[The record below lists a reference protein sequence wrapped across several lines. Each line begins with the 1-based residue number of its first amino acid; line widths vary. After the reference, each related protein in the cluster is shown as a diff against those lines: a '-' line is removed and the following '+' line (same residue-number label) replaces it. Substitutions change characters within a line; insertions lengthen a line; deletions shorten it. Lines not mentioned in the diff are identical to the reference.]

1 MASVSKGVVVKVHTA
16 KAYDHSFK
24 AGTLATSEGTDFGNH
39 HRGTWSLFRNEA
51 GETQYLLP
59 EHYDLVEAPKA
70 VEKKVVVEAPVV
82 LHDAHVKAYEAHQ
95 AIKVEGEIPEAD
107 LPNKVV
113 YGILNADDDIYA
125 TTADRDF
132 ARELKAALGGKRK
145 GVRIFQYAAVKEI
158 R

>member
-1 MASVSKGVVVKVHTA
+1 MSTIPKGVFAKVTSTGDYA
-16 KAYDHSFK
+16 HSFK
-24 AGTLATSEGTDFGNH
+24 VGDLVTSLGEDFGH
-39 HRGTWSLFRNEA
+39 HHQGVWSRFKNEE

-59 EHYDLVEAPKA
+59 EHYALVEALKP
-70 VEKKVVVEAPVV
+70 VLVFGEGIVDEATS
-82 LHDAHVKAYEAHQ
+82 EQ
-95 AIKVEGEIPEAD
+95 
-107 LPNKVV
+107 LPTKVV
-113 YGILNADDDIYA
+113 YGVLNAEDEIYA

>member
-1 MASVSKGVVVKVHTA
+1 MALVSKGVVVKVHTA
-16 KAYDHSFK
+16 KTYDHSFE

-39 HRGTWSLFRNEA
+39 HRGTWSLFRNEE

-59 EHYDLVEAPKA
+59 EHYDLVEALKA

-82 LHDAHVKAYEAHQ
+82 V
-95 AIKVEGEIPEAD
+95 VEEDNSEVATLAED

-113 YGILNADDDIYA
+113 YGVLNAEDEIYA

>member
-1 MASVSKGVVVKVHTA
+1 MALVSKGVVVKVHTA
-16 KAYDHSFK
+16 KTYDHSFK
-24 AGTLATSEGTDFGNH
+24 AGALATSEGVDFGSH
-39 HRGTWSLFRNEA
+39 HRGTWSLFRNEE

-82 LHDAHVKAYEAHQ
+82 A
-95 AIKVEGEIPEAD
+95 VEDDGSEVATLVED

-113 YGILNADDDIYA
+113 YGVLNAEDEIYA

>member
-1 MASVSKGVVVKVHTA
+1 MALVSKGVVVKVHTA
-16 KAYDHSFK
+16 KTYDHSFK
-24 AGTLATSEGTDFGNH
+24 AGALATSEGVDFGSH
-39 HRGTWSLFRNEA
+39 HRGTWSLFRNEE
-51 GETQYLLP
+51 GETQCLLP

-70 VEKKVVVEAPVV
+70 VEKKVVVEAP
-82 LHDAHVKAYEAHQ
+82 AVKAPV
-95 AIKVEGEIPEAD
+95 IVVEEDNAEVATLAED

-113 YGILNADDDIYA
+113 YGVLNAEDEIYA

>member
-1 MASVSKGVVVKVHTA
+1 MASVSKGVVVKVVSRGDNA
-16 KAYDHSFK
+16 HSFEV
-24 AGTLATSEGTDFGNH
+24 GEHVTSMGEDFGPH
-39 HRGTWSLFRNEA
+39 HQGVWARFKNEE

-59 EHYDLVEAPKA
+59 EHFEVVEAPKA
-70 VEKKVVVEAPVV
+70 VEKKVVVEVP
-82 LHDAHVKAYEAHQ
+82 
-95 AIKVEGEIPEAD
+95 AILVEESPAEVGIEEI

-113 YGILNADDDIYA
+113 YGVLNAEDEIYA

-132 ARELKAALGGKRK
+132 ARELKSALGGKRK

>member
-1 MASVSKGVVVKVHTA
+1 MATVSKGVVVKVHTA
-16 KAYDHSFK
+16 KTYDHAFK
-24 AGTLATSEGTDFGNH
+24 AGAVVTSEGVDFGSH
-39 HRGTWSLFRNEA
+39 HRGTWSLFKDEA

-70 VEKKVVVEAPVV
+70 VEKKVVVEAPVIV
-82 LHDAHVKAYEAHQ
+82 EA
-95 AIKVEGEIPEAD
+95 ADEASD
-107 LPNKVV
+107 ETLPNKVI
-113 YGILNADDDIYA
+113 YGVLNAEDEIYA
-125 TTADRDF
+125 STADRDF

>member
-1 MASVSKGVVVKVHTA
+1 MSSVPKGVIA
-16 KAYDHSFK
+16 KITNLGHYHSFK
-24 AGTLATSEGTDFGNH
+24 VGETVTSTGEDLGQYYQGVWAKFKNI
-39 HRGTWSLFRNEA
+39 E
-51 GETQYLLP
+51 GETQFLLP
-59 EHYDLVEAPKA
+59 LHYEVLVEVEVEAPKA
-70 VEKKVVVEAPVV
+70 VPAPVI
-82 LHDAHVKAYEAHQ
+82 L
-95 AIKVEGEIPEAD
+95 VEESSAEVGIEET

-113 YGILNADDDIYA
+113 YGVLNAEDEIYA

>member
-1 MASVSKGVVVKVHTA
+1 MALVSKGVVVKVHTA
-16 KAYDHSFK
+16 KTYDHSFE
-24 AGTLATSEGTDFGNH
+24 AGTLATSEGADFGNH

-82 LHDAHVKAYEAHQ
+82 A
-95 AIKVEGEIPEAD
+95 VEDDGSEVATLVED

-113 YGILNADDDIYA
+113 YGVLNAEDEIYA

>member
-1 MASVSKGVVVKVHTA
+1 MASVQKGTVVRVLANSVRQHAFKAGSIVTALGEDFGPSSKGV
-16 KAYDHSFK
+16 
-24 AGTLATSEGTDFGNH
+24 
-39 HRGTWSLFRNEA
+39 WSNFEDED
-51 GETQYLLP
+51 GYTQYLLP
-59 EHYDLVEAPKA
+59 THYEVVSTPKA
-70 VEKKVVVEAPVV
+70 AEPVKAPV
-82 LHDAHVKAYEAHQ
+82 LE
-95 AIKVEGEIPEAD
+95 EGEAGVVGED

-113 YGILNADDDIYA
+113 YGVLNAEDEIYA

>member
-16 KAYDHSFK
+16 ETYDHSFK
-24 AGTLATSEGTDFGNH
+24 AGALATSEGVDFGAVCG
-39 HRGTWSLFRNEA
+39 GTWSLFKNEE

-95 AIKVEGEIPEAD
+95 EGEAGVVVED

-113 YGILNADDDIYA
+113 YGVLNAEDEIYA

>member
-1 MASVSKGVVVKVHTA
+1 MATVSKGVVVKVHTT
-16 KAYDHSFK
+16 KTYDHAFK
-24 AGTLATSEGTDFGNH
+24 AGAVVTSEGVDFGSH
-39 HRGTWSLFRNEA
+39 HRGTWSLFKDEA

-59 EHYDLVEAPKA
+59 EHYDI
-70 VEKKVVVEAPVV
+70 VEAPVLV
-82 LHDAHVKAYEAHQ
+82 A
-95 AIKVEGEIPEAD
+95 GETSGED

-113 YGILNADDDIYA
+113 YGVLNAEDEIYA

-145 GVRIFQYAAVKEI
+145 GVRIFQYAATKEI

>member
-1 MASVSKGVVVKVHTA
+1 MASVSKGVLVKVHTA
-16 KAYDHSFK
+16 TTYDHAFK
-24 AGTLATSEGTDFGNH
+24 AGAVVTSEGVDFGSH
-39 HRGTWSLFRNEA
+39 HRGTWSLFKDEA

-70 VEKKVVVEAPVV
+70 VEKKVVVEAAV
-82 LHDAHVKAYEAHQ
+82 EASD
-95 AIKVEGEIPEAD
+95 ET

-113 YGILNADDDIYA
+113 YGVLNAEDEIYA

>member
-1 MASVSKGVVVKVHTA
+1 MALVSKGVVVKVHTA
-16 KAYDHSFK
+16 KTYDHSFK
-24 AGTLATSEGTDFGNH
+24 AGALATSEGVDFGSH

-59 EHYDLVEAPKA
+59 EHYDIVEAPKA

-82 LHDAHVKAYEAHQ
+82 A
-95 AIKVEGEIPEAD
+95 VEDDGSEVATLVED

-113 YGILNADDDIYA
+113 YGVLNAEDEIYA

>member
-1 MASVSKGVVVKVHTA
+1 MASVQKGTVVRVLASSLRHHA
-16 KAYDHSFK
+16 FK
-24 AGTLATSEGTDFGNH
+24 AGSIVTSLGEDFGPH
-39 HRGTWSLFRNEA
+39 YSGVWSDFEDEHGN
-51 GETQYLLP
+51 TQYLLP
-59 EHYDLVEAPKA
+59 THYEVVATPKA
-70 VEKKVVVEAPVV
+70 AEP
-82 LHDAHVKAYEAHQ
+82 VKAVPVLE
-95 AIKVEGEIPEAD
+95 EGEAGVVGED

-113 YGILNADDDIYA
+113 YGVLNAEDDIYA

>member
-1 MASVSKGVVVKVHTA
+1 MASVEKGTVVRVKNIAT
-16 KAYDHSFK
+16 YDHAFK
-24 AGTLATSEGTDFGNH
+24 GGAVVTATGEDFGPH
-39 HRGTWSLFRNEA
+39 HRGTWSNFVTDE
-51 GETQYLLP
+51 GSTQFLLP
-59 EHYDLVEAPKA
+59 EHYDLVEAVKP
-70 VEKKVVVEAPVV
+70 VEKKVVVEAPV
-82 LHDAHVKAYEAHQ
+82 
-95 AIKVEGEIPEAD
+95 IKVEGEIPETEVN

>member
-16 KAYDHSFK
+16 KTYDHSFK
-24 AGTLATSEGTDFGNH
+24 AGELATSEGVDFGSH
-39 HRGTWSLFRNEA
+39 HRGIWSLFKSEA
-51 GETQYLLP
+51 GDTQYLLP
-59 EHYDLVEAPKA
+59 EHYVVLHDGVDYAGKK

-82 LHDAHVKAYEAHQ
+82 EVTDEVVSDET
-95 AIKVEGEIPEAD
+95 

-113 YGILNADDDIYA
+113 YGVLNAEDEIYA

>member
-1 MASVSKGVVVKVHTA
+1 MSSVPKGVVA
-16 KAYDHSFK
+16 KIIHRGYDHSFQVDEIV
-24 AGTLATSEGTDFGNH
+24 TSTGEDFGPH
-39 HRGTWSLFRNEA
+39 HQGVWAKFKNIE
-51 GETQYLLP
+51 GETQFLLP
-59 EHYDLVEAPKA
+59 HHYKVEEVAAPKA
-70 VEKKVVVEAPVV
+70 VPAPVV
-82 LHDAHVKAYEAHQ
+82 L
-95 AIKVEGEIPEAD
+95 VEESPAEVGIEEI

-113 YGILNADDDIYA
+113 YGVLNAEDEIYA

>member
-1 MASVSKGVVVKVHTA
+1 MASVSKGVVVKVVVSLG
-16 KAYDHSFK
+16 DHSFK
-24 AGTLATSEGTDFGNH
+24 VGEHVTSLGEDFGPH
-39 HRGTWSLFRNEA
+39 HMGVWARFESKQ

-59 EHYDLVEAPKA
+59 THYEVVETPKA
-70 VEKKVVVEAPVV
+70 VEKKVVVEAQVV
-82 LHDAHVKAYEAHQ
+82 VEKADDASDET
-95 AIKVEGEIPEAD
+95 
-107 LPNKVV
+107 LPNKVI
-113 YGILNADDDIYA
+113 YGVLNAEDEIYA